1 MVRQADDLLVFLLD
15 IATGAPEARWLALA
29 RAFLEDY
36 GEEEVIGELRRHLAP
51 PRHLEACHRH
61 AERLRRMA
69 RRRATWSARHAA
81 ARTPIETNIAVALD
95 TQRG

>member
-1 MVRQADDLLVFLLD
+1 VQRVDREVEPPLQLLVRTDL
-15 IATGAPEARWLALA
+15 AAERRAAR
-29 RAFLEDY
+29 D
-36 GEEEVIGELRRHLAP
+36 GAP